1 MKFKVVATDYGSL
14 DKYDLPRETEI
25 ETEEKSQRWMK
36 WLPEDVKVSSKVE
49 VDSLEELLDLYNTVE
64 KVPGCLDG
72 LLIQKDG
79 DEWVIEIYN
88 GYRE

>member
-1 MKFKVVATDYGSL
+1 MKFNVVATEYGSL
-14 DKYDLPRETEI
+14 GKYELPRETEI
-25 ETEEKSQRWMK
+25 ETDKRSMGWMT
-36 WLPEDVKVSSKVE
+36 WLPEYVKVSSRIE
-49 VDSLEELLDLYNTVE
+49 VDSLEELLDLYDTVE